1 MEILSG
7 KSDGIENFW
16 NLMGPFF
23 ASREMEKIQGV
34 GMYDSPPTI
43 WFLSLTDNGVVDAF
57 CSAEILKSGKA
68 ILRYDYGNDNG
79 LIKKRDIELK
89 KIKSITVHERTIL
102 KKKEAEW
109 VKMGFS
115 PVQEKRK
122 YLIMRNEIK

>member
-43 WFLSLTDNGVVDAF
+43 WFLSLTDNG
-57 CSAEILKSGKA
+57 
-68 ILRYDYGNDNG
+68 NDND

-115 PVQEKRK
+115 PVQEKGK